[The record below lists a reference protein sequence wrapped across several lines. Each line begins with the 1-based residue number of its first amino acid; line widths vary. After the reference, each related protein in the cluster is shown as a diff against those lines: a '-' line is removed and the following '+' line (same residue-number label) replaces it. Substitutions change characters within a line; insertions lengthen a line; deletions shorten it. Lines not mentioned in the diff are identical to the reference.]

1 MQIAS
6 SSFKDQPVWCQGY
19 FFKFFHRL
27 LTFITDMDIANGT
40 KYLKIDRVKFV
51 EDSL

>member
-1 MQIAS
+1 MKIVP
-6 SSFKDQPVWCQGY
+6 SSFKEHPVWCQGY

-27 LTFITDMDIANGT
+27 LTFITDMDIANGI
-40 KYLKIDRVKFV
+40 KYLRMDQVKFV